1 MSSFMDLKKS
11 IPNLSLFGTFLSL
24 LILGSSMLLRLS
36 TVFDMDGLAQNS
48 LPANLEWA
56 TRLLHR
62 LCASCVALIA
72 LVSVIQSWFDRLDQP
87 WRFKP
92 SLWVHASLA
101 LAERP

>member
-48 LPANLEWA
+48 LPANLE
-56 TRLLHR
+56 
-62 LCASCVALIA
+62 
-72 LVSVIQSWFDRLDQP
+72 
-87 WRFKP
+87 
-92 SLWVHASLA
+92 
-101 LAERP
+101 